1 MAVIFFMPLLMSLF
15 LPAQVEPSVYQEEMD
30 QILDS
35 YNKMTGRSASSE
47 EIWAL
52 TGIYT

>member
-1 MAVIFFMPLLMSLF
+1 
-15 LPAQVEPSVYQEEMD
+15 MD

-35 YNKMTGRSASSE
+35 YNKMTGRTAASE

-52 TGIYT
+52 AGVYTAYGTDEFDQKSTKYGVTDDGWIYG

>member
-1 MAVIFFMPLLMSLF
+1 
-15 LPAQVEPSVYQEEMD
+15 MD

-35 YNKMTGRSASSE
+35 YNKMTGRTAASE

-52 TGIYT
+52 AGVYT